1 MDPRHFW
8 VQSLQHE
15 LELELNGTISY
26 LDEASRLATEGNRTL
41 NEIRI
46 RLEKRDEFRRA
57 SNELDRRRRMGH
69 SEVHKRWKQ
78 KFGELEKEMNE
89 RMQLEEERK
98 TQDAQ
103 VEREWH
109 QKKAALESTDW
120 LTANSQRNESDGN
133 GQMEDKE
140 RRREEKKEQTN
151 NEEKV
156 EEKEKEEKK
165 EQKSEEKVEEEDKEG
180 RKEENK
186 LGTTINNLRSEIPL
200 NLPNFELSSF
210 IFVRPLLMELTIR
223 IGNDVRV
230 SKVQKTKKMQ

>member
-57 SNELDRRRRMGH
+57 SNELDRRRRMDH
-69 SEVHKRWKQ
+69 LEVHKRWKQ

-89 RMQLEEERK
+89 RMASIEMEFHRRIEQLEEERK

-133 GQMEDKE
+133 GQMEDIE

-165 EQKSEEKVEEEDKEG
+165 EQKSEEKVEEE
-180 RKEENK
+180 
-186 LGTTINNLRSEIPL
+186 
-200 NLPNFELSSF
+200 
-210 IFVRPLLMELTIR
+210 
-223 IGNDVRV
+223 
-230 SKVQKTKKMQ
+230 